1 MDCVIVL
8 FFYVKQKTA
17 YEMRVNDWSSDVC
30 SSDRLRPYQ
39 VQDLAFHI
47 ANPKSLNLSDPGT
60 GKTPNVCVLA
70 YYHWAKHG
78 RKTIWAMPK
87 SLMEKNKDEFG
98 LFTPFEPDD
107 IAILESDFAPLT
119 RGWTGPT
126 FIRQKRVRSM
136 RVRKIGRASCR
147 ESVCQSV

>member
-1 MDCVIVL
+1 M
-8 FFYVKQKTA
+8 
-17 YEMRVNDWSSDVC
+17 
-30 SSDRLRPYQ
+30 LRPYQ
-39 VQDLAFHI
+39 VQDLAVNLAH
-47 ANPKSLNLSDPGT
+47 PKSLNRRDPGT
-60 GKTPNVCVLA
+60 GNTPTVCVLA

-119 RGWTGPT
+119 RGRSEERRVGKECVSTCRSLGSPDNYKQKT
-126 FIRQKRVRSM
+126 IRT
-136 RVRKIGRASCR
+136 ITL
-147 ESVCQSV
+147 

>member
-1 MDCVIVL
+1 
-8 FFYVKQKTA
+8 
-17 YEMRVNDWSSDVC
+17 
-30 SSDRLRPYQ
+30 
-39 VQDLAFHI
+39 
-47 ANPKSLNLSDPGT
+47 
-60 GKTPNVCVLA
+60 
-70 YYHWAKHG
+70 
-78 RKTIWAMPK
+78 MPK

-136 RVRKIGRASCR
+136 RVRIAATGEITTAHEYSGGGNLVYSRSEERRVGKECVSPCR
-147 ESVCQSV
+147 FRWSPFHKKK

>member
-1 MDCVIVL
+1 MI
-8 FFYVKQKTA
+8 
-17 YEMRVNDWSSDVC
+17 R
-30 SSDRLRPYQ
+30 RP
-39 VQDLAFHI
+39 
-47 ANPKSLNLSDPGT
+47 PKSTRTDTLFPYTTLCRSSDPGT
-60 GKTPNVCVLA
+60 GKTPTVCVLA

-136 RVRKIGRASCR
+136 RVRIAATGAITTAHEYS
-147 ESVCQSV
+147 SGGN

>member
-1 MDCVIVL
+1 
-8 FFYVKQKTA
+8 
-17 YEMRVNDWSSDVC
+17 
-30 SSDRLRPYQ
+30 
-39 VQDLAFHI
+39 
-47 ANPKSLNLSDPGT
+47 
-60 GKTPNVCVLA
+60 
-70 YYHWAKHG
+70 
-78 RKTIWAMPK
+78 MPK

-136 RVRKIGRASCR
+136 RVRIAATGEITTAHEYSGGGNLVYSAPLKAEQGPGDRKNTHMNSSHTC
-147 ESVCQSV
+147 